1 MASVKKT
8 ALSKFVYDF
17 KRFLPLL
24 QNLVSR
30 DFKVK
35 YRRSFLGVAWSVLN
49 PLFTM
54 LVLTSVFSVL
64 LKLQI
69 ENFATF
75 YIIGST
81 LWNFF
86 SEATSNSMSS
96 VVSAAP
102 LIKKVY
108 IPKYMFPIEKCLFSL
123 VNFFFSMIA
132 AIAVML
138 IQGVYPTF
146 TALLFPLPVIYVF
159 VFSCGLSLILSAATV
174 YFRDIVHLY
183 GVLLTLW
190 TYLTPIIYD
199 DKFLTGHK
207 LIETIVHLNPMYHYV
222 TYFRN
227 IMMYNTLPTIADNL
241 ICIGFAVFT
250 FLIGALIFNKA
261 QRKFILHI

>member
-1 MASVKKT
+1 MNSTKLKGMN
-8 ALSKFVYDF
+8 KFIYDF
-17 KRFLPLL
+17 KRYLPLL
-24 QNLVSR
+24 QNLVAR

-35 YRRSFLGVAWSVLN
+35 YRRSFLGIAWSVLN
-49 PLFTM
+49 PLLTM
-54 LVLTSVFSVL
+54 LVLTSVFKVL

-86 SEATSNSMSS
+86 SESTSSSMSS
-96 VVSAAP
+96 IVSAAP

-108 IPKYMFPIEKCLFSL
+108 IPKYMFPLEKCLFSL
-123 VNFFFSMIA
+123 VNFLFSMIA
-132 AIAVML
+132 AVAVML
-138 IQGVYPTF
+138 IQGVYPTW
-146 TALLFPLPVIYVF
+146 TTVLFPLPVIYVF
-159 VFSCGLSLILSAATV
+159 IFSCGLSLILSALTV

-199 DKFLTGHK
+199 DKFLSGHK

-227 IMMYNTLPTIADNL
+227 VVMYNTLPTLTDNL
-241 ICIGFAVFT
+241 ICISIA
-250 FLIGALIFNKA
+250 IGTLLLGTLIFNKA
-261 QRKFILHI
+261 QKRFILHI

>member
-1 MASVKKT
+1 MASTQLKGMN
-8 ALSKFVYDF
+8 KFIYDF
-17 KRFLPLL
+17 KRYLPLL
-24 QNLVSR
+24 RNLVSR

-49 PLFTM
+49 PLLTM
-54 LVLTSVFSVL
+54 LVLTSVFKVL

-86 SEATSNSMSS
+86 SESTSSSMSS
-96 VVSAAP
+96 IVSAAP

-108 IPKYMFPIEKCLFSL
+108 IPKYMFPLEKCLFSL
-123 VNFFFSMIA
+123 VNFLFSMIA
-132 AIAVML
+132 AVSVML

-146 TALLFPLPVIYVF
+146 TILLSPLPVIYVF
-159 VFSCGLSLILSAATV
+159 LFSCGLSLILSALTV

-207 LIETIVHLNPMYHYV
+207 LIETIVHLNPMYYYV

-227 IMMYNTLPTIADNL
+227 VMMYNTLPTFTDNL
-241 ICIGFAVFT
+241 ICIGIALGT
-250 FLIGALIFNKA
+250 LLLGALVFNKA
-261 QRKFILHI
+261 QKKFILHI